1 MPGAMIVPLG
11 SLTETL
17 IGARGGSGGMCTVW
31 SVHSEPPGYTLP
43 ITRVQALLDVA
54 ARRGWDVAS
63 MMGEAG
69 ISVDLLAQGRARV
82 TLEQITILFRRLW
95 RTTDDELLGFGLRP
109 MPLGTFRLL
118 CFGLISAP
126 TLRAA
131 IQRAKTFRRSLPG
144 LPPIELVEAGAEA
157 RLEFDISA
165 VAAPI
170 DVLVDVL
177 LVSSHR
183 YLAWI
188 LGQRMPLRRVEVPYP
203 AGPDNGDYD
212 LVFGTPMRFS
222 APRPA
227 LVFATDLLD
236 APLVRDEDELVTFL
250 SDLPAAV
257 LTRTGTIT
265 TVTGRV
271 RRLLERGLTGAWP
284 SVDDLAAELAMSP
297 QTLRRKLREEG
308 TSSREIK
315 ERIMRDAAVT
325 SLVRGEETIAA
336 LSRRLGFSEPSAFS
350 RAFSRWTGDPPS
362 AYQRRQ

>member
-1 MPGAMIVPLG
+1 
-11 SLTETL
+11 
-17 IGARGGSGGMCTVW
+17 MCTVW
-31 SVHSEPPGYTLP
+31 SVHSESPGYTSPGYTLP

-63 MMGEAG
+63 MMDEAG
-69 ISVDLLAQGRARV
+69 ISLDLLAQGRARV
-82 TLEQITILFRRLW
+82 TLEQITSLFNRLW

-109 MPLGTFRLL
+109 VPLGTFRLL

-131 IQRAKTFRRSLPG
+131 IQRAKTFHRSLPG
-144 LPPIELVEAGAEA
+144 LPPLEIVEVGDEA

-165 VAAPI
+165 IAVPVDI
-170 DVLVDVL
+170 LVDIL
-177 LVSSHR
+177 LLSVHR
-183 YLAWI
+183 YIAWG

-203 AGPDNGDYD
+203 AVPDNSDYD
-212 LVFGTPMRFS
+212 LIFGAQVRFS

-227 LVFATDLLD
+227 LVFGADLLD
-236 APLVRDEDELVTFL
+236 APLVRDEDELLTFL
-250 SDLPAAV
+250 SDVPAAV
-257 LTRTGTIT
+257 LTRTGTAT
-265 TVTGRV
+265 TVTGQV
-271 RRLLERGLTGAWP
+271 RRLLERGLTGEWP
-284 SVDDLAAELAMSP
+284 SVDDLAADLAMSP

-315 ERIMRDAAVT
+315 ERILRDAAVT

-362 AYQRRQ
+362 AYQR